1 MAKQK
6 SARRAIQP
14 RLFKIIASLFLLFFN
29 VGQFEVKE
37 ITRGEDLLLTEM
49 WVFDA
54 FDYASNYKIKQNA
67 QRSLQQPTKTKLVA
81 KTPD

>member
-6 SARRAIQP
+6 TAQRTIQTC
-14 RLFKIIASLFLLFFN
+14 LFKIIASLFLLFFN

-49 WVFDA
+49 
-54 FDYASNYKIKQNA
+54 
-67 QRSLQQPTKTKLVA
+67 
-81 KTPD
+81 

>member
-1 MAKQK
+1 MAEQK
-6 SARRAIQP
+6 TAGRTIQTC
-14 RLFKIIASLFLLFFN
+14 LFKIIASLFLLFFN

-54 FDYASNYKIKQNA
+54 FDYATNYKIKPN
-67 QRSLQQPTKTKLVA
+67 T
-81 KTPD
+81 